1 MTQSATPALPPLPRT
16 PARIPRRSSSP
27 RVIAALMQREMSTTY
42 GRSALGYLWAVLEPV
57 GGIMVITLVFTL
69 AFRSPPVGTSFPLFF
84 ASGVLPFTA
93 FMDTMTKVSSAIRF
107 SRPLLFYPGVTFM
120 DAILARVLM
129 NVLTQTMISAIVF
142 TAILQLYD
150 VKVIL
155 DLPRIIEGYAM
166 AFAMGIGVGSL
177 NAFLFAMSPFW
188 ERIWSVVTRPLFLI
202 SGVIILYD
210 SIPNPYRDW
219 LWWNPMVHVIGRVR
233 QGIYATYDGAY
244 VTPTYVLLV
253 AGPCAVLGF
262 LFLRRYHHD
271 IMNM

>member
-129 NVLTQTMISAIVF
+129 NVLTQTMISAIVWF
-142 TAILQLYD
+142 DRALSASGRFRVSVARRPSHVTS
-150 VKVIL
+150 
-155 DLPRIIEGYAM
+155 RCSNEGVSM
-166 AFAMGIGVGSL
+166 
-177 NAFLFAMSPFW
+177 W
-188 ERIWSVVTRPLFLI
+188 
-202 SGVIILYD
+202 
-210 SIPNPYRDW
+210 
-219 LWWNPMVHVIGRVR
+219 
-233 QGIYATYDGAY
+233 
-244 VTPTYVLLV
+244 
-253 AGPCAVLGF
+253 AV
-262 LFLRRYHHD
+262 
-271 IMNM
+271 